1 MCKGTDQDI
10 LPMDLYA
17 MVLWHWLIDKDSWT
31 HSLEFIFTHNQ
42 NIYIYIY
49 IYLYIAVFTTFK
61 ASLYRYSYIL
71 IYIINK
77 LMKTYSSKRYEI
89 VFFFFFFLFW
99 VFLPGYPKDSD
110 SEGSN

>member
-49 IYLYIAVFTTFK
+49 LYIAVFTTFK

-77 LMKTYSSKRYEI
+77 LMKTYSSKRFEI
-89 VFFFFFFLFW
+89 VFFFFLFW